1 MLFGSKSDKIAKAIE
16 KKNAAG
22 IIKYLNDKDAGVV
35 MQAVAALGKVQGDDS
50 YNTLVSLLRSPKA
63 EIRAAAVT
71 ALTELG
77 DPKAQAH
84 VSHMETTE
92 KDAVVLEAVK
102 KALSKLHDKE

>member
-77 DPKAQAH
+77 DPKAQAL